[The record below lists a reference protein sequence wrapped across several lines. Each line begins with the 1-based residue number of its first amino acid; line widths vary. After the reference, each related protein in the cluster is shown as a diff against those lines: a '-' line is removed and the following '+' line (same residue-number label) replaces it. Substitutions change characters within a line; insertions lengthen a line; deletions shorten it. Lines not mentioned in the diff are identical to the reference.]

1 MPRFQR
7 ITVVLAALCIATP
20 LAAQGITPRNEQ
32 PADSTRVA
40 VPATVELSA
49 SPAAVAAP
57 ATAVTPAMSLAPTR
71 ANAVAGLQLRT
82 EGLAPAPVPEP
93 GKNSGNTALMLVG
106 GAALIVGAVIG
117 GDAGTIIMIGGAGV
131 GLYGLWQYL
140 K

>member
-7 ITVVLAALCIATP
+7 ITVVLAALCIAAP
-20 LAAQGITPRNEQ
+20 LAAQGTPRNE
-32 PADSTRVA
+32 PSADSARVVA
-40 VPATVELSA
+40 PASVEVSE

-57 ATAVTPAMSLAPTR
+57 VAAVAPAMSLAPTR

-93 GKNSGNTALMLVG
+93 GRNSGNTALMIVG
-106 GAALIVGAVIG
+106 GVALIVGAVIG

>member
-1 MPRFQR
+1 MQR
-7 ITVVLAALCIATP
+7 HYRVTVVLAALCFAAP
-20 LAAQGITPRNEQ
+20 LAAQSTNRNVSLN
-32 PADSTRVA
+32 DSVKI
-40 VPATVELSA
+40 
-49 SPAAVAAP
+49 AAP
-57 ATAVTPAMSLAPTR
+57 TSAELPASAAPVVTPVVTTAPALSLAPTR

-82 EGLAPAPVPEP
+82 EGFAPAPTPSP
-93 GKNSGNTALMLVG
+93 GRNSENTALMLVG

>member
-7 ITVVLAALCIATP
+7 ITVVLAALCIAAP
-20 LAAQGITPRNEQ
+20 LAAQGTPRNEP
-32 PADSTRVA
+32 PADSARVVA
-40 VPATVELSA
+40 PASVEVSE
-49 SPAAVAAP
+49 SPAAVATPVA
-57 ATAVTPAMSLAPTR
+57 AVAPAMSLAPTR

-93 GKNSGNTALMLVG
+93 GRNSGNTALMIVG
-106 GAALIVGAVIG
+106 GVALIVGAVIG